1 MQFFKK
7 TNIDFIGKR
16 KIFYAVS
23 IIITVVGLIVAFA
36 RGVEYGID
44 FEGGAEIAYKF
55 SAKTEAKQVRDAIDA
70 GGFKGAEV
78 KSFGENQYLI
88 RVKGSEI
95 KSGGEKPSLTLLT
108 LLEKA
113 MPGNK
118 ATLLKSDTIGPK
130 IGGELRLEALK
141 AVLVSILFIMLYIW
155 FRFEFLFGVGAIV
168 ALAHDVLVAFAFAVI
183 CNGLFGL
190 NLEMNQGM
198 LAAFLTVVGF
208 SVNDTVI
215 IFDRIR
221 ETKDHHKGENL
232 IQTMNRAI
240 NETLPRTINTSLT
253 VALVLVILLFFS
265 GEVLQGFAFTMLIG
279 IITGTYSSVYIAS
292 ALVITILIKQG
303 KLNDPDAI
311 IKGKSPSLVSAK

>member
-23 IIITVVGLIVAFA
+23 MVVTIIGFVAVA
-36 RGVEYGID
+36 IRGVEYGID

-55 SAKTEAKQVRDAIDA
+55 SQPTTAAQVREAIDK

-78 KSFGENQYLI
+78 KTYGANQYLI

-95 KSGGEKPSLTLLT
+95 KSGGEKPSQTLMS
-108 LLEKA
+108 LLEKS

-118 ATLLKSDTIGPK
+118 AELLKSDTIGPK
-130 IGGELRLEALK
+130 IGGELRFEALK
-141 AVLVSILFIMLYIW
+141 AVLVSILFILLYIW
-155 FRFEFLFGVGAIV
+155 FRFEFLFGLGAIV
-168 ALAHDVLVAFAFAVI
+168 ALVHDVLVAFSFAVI
-183 CNGLFGL
+183 FNGLFGL

-221 ETKDHHKGENL
+221 ETKDQHKSENI

-240 NETLPRTINTSLT
+240 NDTLPRTINTSLT
-253 VALVLVILLFFS
+253 VALVLVILLLFS

-279 IITGTYSSVYIAS
+279 VITGTYSSVYIAS
-292 ALVITILIKQG
+292 ALVVSILIKQG
-303 KLNDPDAI
+303 KLKANAPTQSEIVTAR
-311 IKGKSPSLVSAK
+311 A